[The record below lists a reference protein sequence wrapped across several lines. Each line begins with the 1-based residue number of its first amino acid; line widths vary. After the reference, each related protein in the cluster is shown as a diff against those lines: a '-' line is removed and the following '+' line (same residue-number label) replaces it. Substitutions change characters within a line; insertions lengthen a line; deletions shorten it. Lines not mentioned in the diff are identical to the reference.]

1 MATQKDI
8 KQAYD
13 KAKLSQHGIS
23 FEQALSNPMFK
34 TCLSN
39 IAEALAAKQP
49 ATPTKEYW
57 FNKF

>member
-1 MATQKDI
+1 MATQQHI

-39 IAEALAAKQP
+39 IAEALANKQP
-49 ATPTKEYW
+49 AKPPKQYW
-57 FNKF
+57 FNKI